1 MATLPED
8 YDRIALEEQLRDLQQ
23 KIDDMKTL
31 ITFIPLANPPT
42 VTNQSDGLVAYSDGT
57 VEWVSGAAAKGLY
70 RYQVTS
76 GGSSVWVKIG

>member
-31 ITFIPLANPPT
+31 ITFIPLANPPI
-42 VTNQSDGLVAYSDGT
+42 VTN
-57 VEWVSGAAAKGLY
+57 
-70 RYQVTS
+70 
-76 GGSSVWVKIG
+76 